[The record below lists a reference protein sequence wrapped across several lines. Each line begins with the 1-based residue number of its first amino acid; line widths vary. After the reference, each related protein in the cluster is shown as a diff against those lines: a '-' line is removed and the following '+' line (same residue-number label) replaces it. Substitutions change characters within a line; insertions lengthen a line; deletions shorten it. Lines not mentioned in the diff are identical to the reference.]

1 MRIMQEAFHHIPDRF
16 KSQEM
21 CVKAVKLDSSSLQL
35 VLDHLK
41 TREVCDATMREDP
54 SSLIYV
60 PHWLVTRQ

>member
-1 MRIMQEAFHHIPDRF
+1 MRIMQQVFHRTPDRF

-21 CVKAVKLDSSSLQL
+21 CIKAVKLDSSSLQL

-41 TREVCDATMREDP
+41 TREVCDAAVREDP

-60 PHWLVTRQ
+60 PDWLLTRQ